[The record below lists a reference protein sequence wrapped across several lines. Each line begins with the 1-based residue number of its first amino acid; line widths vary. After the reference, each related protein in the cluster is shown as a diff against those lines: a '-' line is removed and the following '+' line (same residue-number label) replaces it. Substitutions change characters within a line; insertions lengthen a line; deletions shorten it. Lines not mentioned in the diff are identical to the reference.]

1 MTLEEHIQ
9 ALIAQYQKMQQ
20 RHKMRADNAY
30 YQFQSEMWQAMSD
43 DYLSAPKSAM
53 TSRPQ
58 RGGQSAMH
66 RAAHLTRG
74 KKARKPASGTQ
85 RSWTQSFGQTA
96 GQRMPPV

>member
-58 RGGQSAMH
+58 RGGQRKTHRSAP
-66 RAAHLTRG
+66 RTRG
-74 KKARKPASGTQ
+74 GKVRKPASGTQ
-85 RSWTQSFGQTA
+85 RSGMQSSGQIA